1 MARRIIDFA
10 DPDRF
15 VAGTVGEPGQ
25 RTFFLQAVQG
35 GRVASVA
42 LEKSQVAILA
52 DRLNAVVE
60 ELERRGLAATGAG
73 LAEDDKPL
81 DEPLRE
87 EFRVGTLTI
96 AWDDDLDRLVVEARS
111 MDPDADE
118 PDPGSTANPF
128 RPFLVGEL
136 TTEVEEV
143 DEEDEED
150 EVPDDAPVGP
160 DVLRVRITAAMAQG
174 FAKRA
179 LRVVAAGRP
188 ACPFCGLPIE
198 RTGHLCP
205 RRNGSDYVH

>member
-1 MARRIIDFA
+1 MDFP
-10 DPDRF
+10 DPERF
-15 VAGTVGEPGQ
+15 VTGTVGEPGQ

-42 LEKSQVAILA
+42 LEKAQVAILA
-52 DRLNAVVE
+52 DRLIAVVD
-60 ELERRGLAATGAG
+60 ELERRGLAATDAG
-73 LAEDDKPL
+73 IADDDRPL

-111 MDPDADE
+111 VE
-118 PDPGSTANPF
+118 PDGDEEPVPDGDPF
-128 RPFLVGEL
+128 RPFLVREASA
-136 TTEVEEV
+136 EAEEV
-143 DEEDEED
+143 DEEDED
-150 EVPDDAPVGP
+150 DVPDDAPIGP
-160 DVLRVRITAAMAQG
+160 DVLRVRISAAMAQG

-198 RTGHLCP
+198 KTGHLCP
-205 RRNGSDYVH
+205 RQNGSDYVH

>member
-1 MARRIIDFA
+1 MDFH

-15 VAGTVGEPGQ
+15 VTGTVGEPGQ

-42 LEKSQVAILA
+42 LEKTQVAILA
-52 DRLNAVVE
+52 DRLIAVVA
-60 ELERRGLAATGAG
+60 ELERRGLAATDAG
-73 LAEDDKPL
+73 LPDDDRPL

-96 AWDDDLDRLVVEARS
+96 AWDDDVDRLVVEARS
-111 MDPDADE
+111 IEPGGDE
-118 PDPGSTANPF
+118 EPEPPAGTF
-128 RPFLVGEL
+128 RPFFLGEASA
-136 TTEVEEV
+136 EVEV
-143 DEEDEED
+143 DEDDDEDD
-150 EVPDDAPVGP
+150 VDIPDDAPIGP

-179 LRVVAAGRP
+179 LRIVAAGRP

-198 RTGHLCP
+198 KTGHLCP